1 MKPGVIGAQAKL
13 QNPGL
18 RPDFQLP
25 FAAFPPEPRSNPGQ
39 NAAMHIKSIALHKI
53 DMIGVFTLG
62 CLMKGIPVTRSA

>member
-1 MKPGVIGAQAKL
+1 MAPKPSFKTGPEK
-13 QNPGL
+13 PDW
-18 RPDFQLP
+18 PDFQLP

-39 NAAMHIKSIALHKI
+39 NAAMHIIFIALHKI